1 MGKKARLSER
11 NATILK
17 ILCEE
22 FKSMAEHSPVPSL
35 RKIKRRFSIGS
46 EAAGLIQK
54 SLCDR
59 FSIMHEPRRKIRKPA
74 ASVQSAPWISS
85 GSGDCVLCMMSE
97 TGYFWQPC
105 VEEYNRTHKNHVLI
119 KYLPYIQS
127 YAAEVKN
134 QTSDIFLFPT
144 NPLSVELVR
153 DTNDFM
159 DLSFAAKELNPDL
172 YYPGIFNRDDDGKL
186 WGIGVNCSMSVLC
199 SAKKICR
206 LSPILSGWDEFIQ
219 VLRGLRADR
228 KKIRW
233 PFVFKDYYQI
243 LRAMGV
249 RYVTEN
255 GKFQSDPSH
264 YEGPLKILRMLI
276 REELAPMPSLF
287 HQSQNSDLSMFLKGE
302 AAIRL
307 FNLSRLFA
315 DEKKEF
321 CIVPM
326 PTENPSERVVYSEIL
341 AVNNSSMN
349 YERAWNFIRFVLS
362 SKIQK
367 DTIRTLRFMPAM
379 RKVCPESYTKTEYI
393 SLASALEQAKPDT
406 KQIRFTQ
413 SLERL
418 FNSLLDRHLR
428 FGVKLRDFLQEMEIA
443 YDHRW
448 KNL

>member
-1 MGKKARLSER
+1 
-11 NATILK
+11 
-17 ILCEE
+17 
-22 FKSMAEHSPVPSL
+22 
-35 RKIKRRFSIGS
+35 
-46 EAAGLIQK
+46 
-54 SLCDR
+54 
-59 FSIMHEPRRKIRKPA
+59 
-74 ASVQSAPWISS
+74 
-85 GSGDCVLCMMSE
+85 
-97 TGYFWQPC
+97 
-105 VEEYNRTHKNHVLI
+105 
-119 KYLPYIQS
+119 
-127 YAAEVKN
+127 
-134 QTSDIFLFPT
+134 
-144 NPLSVELVR
+144 
-153 DTNDFM
+153 
-159 DLSFAAKELNPDL
+159 
-172 YYPGIFNRDDDGKL
+172 
-186 WGIGVNCSMSVLC
+186 
-199 SAKKICR
+199 
-206 LSPILSGWDEFIQ
+206 
-219 VLRGLRADR
+219 
-228 KKIRW
+228 
-233 PFVFKDYYQI
+233 
-243 LRAMGV
+243 MGV

-362 SKIQK
+362 PKIQK

-393 SLASALEQAKPDT
+393 SLASALEQAKPDM
-406 KQIRFTQ
+406 KQVRFTQ

-428 FGVKLRDFLQEMEIA
+428 FGIKLRDFLQEMEIA